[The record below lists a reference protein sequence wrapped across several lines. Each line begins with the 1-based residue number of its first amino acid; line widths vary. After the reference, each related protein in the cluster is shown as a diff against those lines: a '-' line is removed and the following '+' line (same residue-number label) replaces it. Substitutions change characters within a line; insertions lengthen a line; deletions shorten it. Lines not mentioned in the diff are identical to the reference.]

1 MRVLLVDD
9 QPGSRKRLGALLAAP
24 SIEKIEATDIDS
36 VLAWTRDID
45 LAIVRAT
52 FDEDAGAPEGGVTLS
67 KLRRLLGAFDA
78 PFLVLTP
85 TTSGG
90 LSVVRLSQA
99 HYLFTFAAPLDVTRL
114 ERTVDGLLA
123 SFRRTRGTI
132 ADESLDALLTN
143 VVKDELSGVLTVN
156 RGIETRR
163 VVIDRGRIVYCAVEK
178 TGENED
184 VFEGHDCG
192 DEPSARAVWD
202 AVLELYLWPEG
213 EWTWFGARVATD
225 TPCQLPIQ
233 LAPLRAEGKR
243 RQGEWL
249 HLREDMPPDDAKL
262 KLRKDVFPPGFPAGD
277 RDRMLVDRI
286 QTNATVGEIRA
297 AWGRQDFA
305 ICRRLVDL
313 LRLGLIERVDVQR
326 PRRAME
332 AMALAPY
339 RSVRLLRSVDE
350 LFRLKLTSQEGFLVS
365 RLSKGELLV
374 EDVLSMCPVPWEDVL
389 VALGALVEK
398 GHIGVRDLRG
408 DVQPRTP

>member
-9 QPGSRKRLGALLAAP
+9 QPGSRKRLGAMLVAP

-52 FDEDAGAPEGGVTLS
+52 FDEDAGAPEGGVTLQ
-67 KLRRLLGAFDA
+67 KLRKLLDAFDA
-78 PFLVLTP
+78 PFVVLTP
-85 TTSGG
+85 MTSGG

-99 HYLFTFAAPLDVTRL
+99 HYLFTFGAPLDVPRL
-114 ERTVDGLLA
+114 ERTVDALVA
-123 SFRRTRGTI
+123 SFRRATGRI
-132 ADESLDALLTN
+132 ADESLDLLLTN
-143 VVKDELSGVLTVN
+143 VVKDSESGVLTVN
-156 RGIETRR
+156 RGMETRR
-163 VVIDRGRIVYCAVEK
+163 VVVDRGKIIFVAVEK
-178 TGENED
+178 TGDNED
-184 VFEGHDCG
+184 LFEGHDCG
-192 DEPSARAVWD
+192 DEPSSRAAWD

-213 EWTWFGARVATD
+213 EWTWFGARIATD
-225 TPCQLPIQ
+225 TPCALPIL

-249 HLREDMPPDDAKL
+249 HLREDMPPDEAKL
-262 KLRKDVFPPGFPAGD
+262 KLRKEVFPPGFPAGD

-286 QTNATVGEIRA
+286 NAGSTVGEIRA

-313 LRLGLIERVDVQR
+313 LRLGLIERIDVQR
-326 PRRAME
+326 PRRTME

-350 LFRLKLTSQEGFLVS
+350 LFRMKLSAQEGFLVS

-398 GHIGVRDLRG
+398 GFVGVRDLRG
-408 DVQPRTP
+408 EARA